1 MKKIIFSLF
10 LILSLA
16 APCFAVNWYWIGTS
30 STNEYNY
37 YIDNDS
43 VQKNMQYAVV
53 WVKITN
59 PDASFTMDK
68 IALSHDNRTYIITN
82 SFDYNSDGS
91 LINSYDFSYRRGHWN
106 TIAPGSMIES
116 VFYSVWNY

>member
-16 APCFAVNWYWIGTS
+16 APCFAVSWYWIGTS

-91 LINSYDFSYRRGHWN
+91 LINSYDLVTEEVIG
-106 TIAPGSMIES
+106 IQ
-116 VFYSVWNY
+116 